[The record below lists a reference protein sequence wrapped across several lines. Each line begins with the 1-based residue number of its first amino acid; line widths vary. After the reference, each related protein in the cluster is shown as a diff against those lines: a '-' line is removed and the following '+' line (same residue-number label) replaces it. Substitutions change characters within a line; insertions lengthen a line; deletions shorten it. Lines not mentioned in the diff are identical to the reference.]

1 MATVS
6 QESSPPRGALGAIGA
21 ALRGTASSPSGLAGL
36 TIVALHLAVALG
48 APILA
53 PYNPTLT
60 DSNAIMAAPSGLHW
74 FGTDALGRDV
84 LSRTIYGGRI
94 ALATTFPA
102 ALLAVAWGGLLGIAA
117 GFLGGRVDQIM
128 MRLIDA
134 FLAIPWLLFL
144 LVIASIVGT
153 GGAVLVPTLA
163 FFYGLPIVRVVRG
176 ATLDIVAMDFVS
188 AARARGERKSRIVW
202 RELLPNVRDI
212 LLVEGAMEWS
222 WMLLAF
228 SSLSFLGFGVT
239 PPTADWGLMIS
250 DARLYLTVIP
260 LAALAPMT
268 ALAVLII
275 GINLAVD
282 ALGKTL
288 GIDRVRAVGA

>member
-1 MATVS
+1 MAVLP
-6 QESSPPRGALGAIGA
+6 QSSSSRQAAGAIGMA
-21 ALRGTASSPSGLAGL
+21 MRGVTATPSGLAGL
-36 TIVALHLAVALG
+36 VIIALHLFLA
-48 APILA
+48 ILA
-53 PYNPTLT
+53 PWLAPYDPTLT
-60 DSNAIMAAPSGLHW
+60 DSDAIMAGPSALHW

-117 GFLGGRVDQIM
+117 GFLGGRVDQVL

-144 LVIASIVGT
+144 LVIASVVGT
-153 GGAVLVPTLA
+153 GGVVLVPTLA
-163 FFYGLPIVRVVRG
+163 FFYGLPIVRVARG

-188 AARARGERKSRIVW
+188 AARARGERKRRIIW
-202 RELLPNVRDI
+202 RELMPNVRDI

-260 LAALAPMT
+260 LAALAPMA
-268 ALAVLII
+268 ALALLII

-282 ALGKTL
+282 ALGKAL
-288 GIDRVRAVGA
+288 GIDRAQGNVA

>member
-1 MATVS
+1 MAALS
-6 QESSPPRGALGAIGA
+6 QESAPRGASHAIGA
-21 ALRGTASSPSGLAGL
+21 ALRGMAASPSGLAGL
-36 TIVALHLAVALG
+36 TIIALHLAVAVA
-48 APILA
+48 APVLA
-53 PYNPTLT
+53 PYDPTLL
-60 DSNAIMAAPSGLHW
+60 DSSAIMAGASGSHW
-74 FGTDALGRDV
+74 LGTDALGRDV

-117 GFLGGRVDQIM
+117 GFLGGRIDQIL

-153 GGAVLVPTLA
+153 GGGILVPTLA
-163 FFYGLPIVRVVRG
+163 FFYGLPIVRVARG

-188 AARARGERKSRIVW
+188 AARARGEKKHWIVW

-239 PPTADWGLMIS
+239 PPTPDWGLMIS

-268 ALAVLII
+268 ALAILIV

-288 GIDRVRAVGA
+288 GIDRIRGAGP

>member
-1 MATVS
+1 MATVAR
-6 QESSPPRGALGAIGA
+6 ESSLPHGALRAIGA
-21 ALRGTASSPSGLAGL
+21 ALRDTASSPSGLAGL
-36 TIVALHLAVALG
+36 TIIALHLAIALG
-48 APILA
+48 APVLA

-60 DSNAIMAAPSGLHW
+60 DSNAIMAGPSGLHW

-102 ALLAVAWGGLLGIAA
+102 ALLAVAWGGLLGIAS

-163 FFYGLPIVRVVRG
+163 FFYGLPIVRVARG

-188 AARARGERKSRIVW
+188 AARARGEKKSRIVW

-239 PPTADWGLMIS
+239 APTADWGLMIS

-268 ALAVLII
+268 ALAILII

-282 ALGKTL
+282 ALGKAL
-288 GIDRVRAVGA
+288 GIDRVRGVGT